1 MDTSQKAPITIGEYI
16 SGFPINVQDI
26 LNKIRKTIHEA
37 ALEAEEAIS
46 YQMPAFKFK
55 GILVYFAAF
64 KKHIGFYPISSGIEK
79 FKNELSI
86 YKQGNGSVQFPLDK
100 PIPYNLIS
108 RIVKFRFQENLNKAA
123 EKSKKKT

>member
-1 MDTSQKAPITIGEYI
+1 MDTSQKAPITIDEYI

-64 KKHIGFYPISSGIEK
+64 KKHIGFYPIPSGIEK

-86 YKQGNGSVQFPLDK
+86 
-100 PIPYNLIS
+100 
-108 RIVKFRFQENLNKAA
+108 
-123 EKSKKKT
+123 

>member
-1 MDTSQKAPITIGEYI
+1 MDTSQKAPITIDEYI

-37 ALEAEEAIS
+37 ALEAEESIS

-64 KKHIGFYPISSGIEK
+64 KKHIGFYPIPSGIEK

-86 YKQGNGSVQFPLDK
+86 
-100 PIPYNLIS
+100 
-108 RIVKFRFQENLNKAA
+108 
-123 EKSKKKT
+123 

>member
-37 ALEAEEAIS
+37 ALEAEEVIS

-64 KKHIGFYPISSGIEK
+64 KKHIGFYPIPSGIEK

-86 YKQGNGSVQFPLDK
+86 
-100 PIPYNLIS
+100 
-108 RIVKFRFQENLNKAA
+108 
-123 EKSKKKT
+123 

>member
-1 MDTSQKAPITIGEYI
+1 MDTSQKAPITINEYI

-86 YKQGNGSVQFPLDK
+86 
-100 PIPYNLIS
+100 
-108 RIVKFRFQENLNKAA
+108 
-123 EKSKKKT
+123 

>member
-1 MDTSQKAPITIGEYI
+1 MDTSQKAPITIDEYI

-86 YKQGNGSVQFPLDK
+86 
-100 PIPYNLIS
+100 
-108 RIVKFRFQENLNKAA
+108 
-123 EKSKKKT
+123 